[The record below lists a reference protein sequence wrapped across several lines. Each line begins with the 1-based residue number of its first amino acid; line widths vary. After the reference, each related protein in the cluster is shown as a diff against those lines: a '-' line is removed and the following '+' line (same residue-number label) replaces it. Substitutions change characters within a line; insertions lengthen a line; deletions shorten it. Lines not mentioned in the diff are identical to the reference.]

1 MREKGLIDVYI
12 LEILEKHAGGNRKLT
27 QKQILHYLEEEYRLP
42 VTRKTLSGYLSE
54 LRNEGYIQ
62 GQRGLCKTAIFDDHE
77 LRLLIDGVLF
87 GQHIPQEDAN
97 RLIEKLRNISYD
109 SMKNRV
115 RHICYLE
122 EINRTHNEN
131 LYEMIDLIDEAIG
144 RNRKIEITPCT
155 YGVDGKLYDKEKVVV
170 DPYYLVTEKN
180 HYYLVCYAGRNEDLE
195 NRRVDRISHIKILR
209 EVRKPITELKKYTKG
224 FDLAVYMREHI
235 YMFSG
240 DSCPVLLKIKK
251 QNISDFIDWY
261 GTKYSVAEQDE
272 EFITI
277 RIRVNENA
285 VYYWALQY
293 GSVAEILKPETLR
306 RRLRDGLQEMLERY
320 DRQ

>member
-12 LEILEKHAGGNRKLT
+12 LEILEKHTGSNRKLT
-27 QKQILHYLEEEYRLP
+27 QKQIQHYLEEEYRLP

-62 GQRGLCKTAIFDDHE
+62 GQRGICKTGIFDDHE

-97 RLIEKLRNISYD
+97 RLIEKLRNFSYD

-122 EINRTHNEN
+122 EINRTRNEK

-144 RNRKIEITPCT
+144 RNRKIEITPCI
-155 YGVDGKLYDKEKVVV
+155 YGVDGKLHDKEKVVV

-209 EVRKPITELKKYTKG
+209 ESRMPITELKKYTQG
-224 FDLAVYMREHI
+224 FDLASYMREHI

-240 DSCPVLLKIKK
+240 DSSLVLLKIQK
-251 QNISDFIDWY
+251 QSISDFIDWY
-261 GTKYSVAEQDE
+261 GTKYSVVEQDE
-272 EFITI
+272 DFMTI

-285 VYYWALQY
+285 AYYWALQY
-293 GSVAEILKPETLR
+293 GSVVEILKPEMLR
-306 RRLRDGLQEMLERY
+306 RRLRDGLREMLIKY